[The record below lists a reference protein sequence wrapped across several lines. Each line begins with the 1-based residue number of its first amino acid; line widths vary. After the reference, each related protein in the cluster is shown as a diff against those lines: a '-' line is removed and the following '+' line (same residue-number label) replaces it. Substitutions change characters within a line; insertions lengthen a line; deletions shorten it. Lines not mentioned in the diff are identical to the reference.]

1 MGFTKVDIS
10 SIKNNSRTILFDSYF
25 DYVDYIN
32 DLVPNLRGNARTVY
46 DSLFDESYLTQRARR
61 NENWYGTTDFNE
73 VKQDI
78 NTFKFNDELKRE
90 LEAFDRNNTNIE
102 QIDLE
107 QKKKITFTAQEIG
120 IFSFDLAS
128 LGLIPVVEYFSPLL
142 NRIVGGDE
150 VRSYKTGNGDVVFYH
165 IFVAEIPQH
174 YLEQKNGKLFSPILN
189 IFINQN
195 SPYVIKEII
204 DGKFEFIHLKVAE
217 IPRHDVQQ
225 RQVIGDNGLPKFSS
239 TWKKSFIYIPQI
251 PFQLPQIDI
260 VIQVSY
266 NANVQARDEMFW
278 TSVAVNAIIEKL
290 SKSNVRFR
298 IYGGGATS
306 WGRNET
312 KVVSS
317 FIKLKDLNDPLNANT
332 TAIISADARNFRYQ
346 FFKYIITASYDLG
359 YDSDINTGLGSAIND
374 ADITKRSLIKAL
386 ETSKDFGSSKDDSLN
401 ANTKIIINS
410 CLSQQQAQDTFDR
423 AIRQIKNLEQT
434 TP

>member
-1 MGFTKVDIS
+1 MGFTKVNIS
-10 SIKNNSRTILFDSYF
+10 SIKRNSQTILFDTYF

-32 DLVPNLRGNARTVY
+32 DLVPTLKGNARAVY
-46 DSLFDESYLTQRARR
+46 DSVFDETYLQGRARR
-61 NENWYGTTDFNE
+61 DESWYGTTDFNE

-189 IFINQN
+189 IFVNQN
-195 SPYVIKEII
+195 SPYVVKEII

-266 NANVQARDEMFW
+266 SANVEAKDEMFW

-306 WGRNET
+306 WGNNQS

-401 ANTKIIINS
+401 PNTKIIINA

>member
-10 SIKNNSRTILFDSYF
+10 SIKRNSQTILFDSYF

-32 DLVPNLRGNARTVY
+32 DLVPTLTDNARAVY
-46 DSLFDESYLTQRARR
+46 DSIFDESYLTQRARR
-61 NENWYGTTDFNE
+61 NENWYGTTDFEE

-189 IFINQN
+189 IFVNQN
-195 SPYVIKEII
+195 SPYVVKEII

-225 RQVIGDNGLPKFSS
+225 RQVIGVNGLPKFSS

-266 NANVQARDEMFW
+266 NANVEARDEMFW

-306 WGRNET
+306 WGNNQS
-312 KVVSS
+312 KIVSS
-317 FIKLKDLNDPLNANT
+317 FIKLKDLNDPLNSNT

-359 YDSDINTGLGSAIND
+359 YNSDISIGLGSAIND

-386 ETSKDFGSSKDDSLN
+386 QTSKDFGSSKDDSLN
-401 ANTKIIINS
+401 PNTKIIINA
-410 CLSQQQAQDTFDR
+410 CLSQQQAQKTFDR

-434 TP
+434 P

>member
-46 DSLFDESYLTQRARR
+46 DSLFDENDLSARARQD
-61 NENWYGTTDFNE
+61 ETWYGTTDFNE

-174 YLEQKNGKLFSPILN
+174 YLEQKNGKLFSPLLN
-189 IFINQN
+189 IFVNQN

-251 PFQLPQIDI
+251 PLHLPQIDI

-266 NANVQARDEMFW
+266 SYLKEARNEMFW
-278 TSVAVNAIIEKL
+278 TAVAVNAIIEKL

-298 IYGGGATS
+298 IYAGGAIS
-306 WGRNET
+306 WNRFQT
-312 KVVSS
+312 QVVSN
-317 FIKLKDLNDPLNANT
+317 FIKLKDLNDPLNVNT
-332 TAIISADARNFRYQ
+332 TAIISSDARNFRYQ

-359 YDSDINTGLGSAIND
+359 YNSDINSNLGRQIND
-374 ADITKRSLIKAL
+374 AQFTKDSLIKAL
-386 ETSKDFGSSKDDSLN
+386 ETSKDFGSSKEDSLN
-401 ANTKIIINS
+401 ANTKIIINA
-410 CLSQQQAQDTFDR
+410 CLSQDEAQETFDR

-434 TP
+434 P

>member
-46 DSLFDESYLTQRARR
+46 DSLFDETYLQGRARR

-174 YLEQKNGKLFSPILN
+174 YLEQKNGKLFSPLLN
-189 IFINQN
+189 IFVNQN

-401 ANTKIIINS
+401 ANTKIIINA
-410 CLSQQQAQDTFDR
+410 CLSQQEAQDTFDR
-423 AIRQIKNLEQT
+423 AIRQIRNLEQR
-434 TP
+434 P

>member
-10 SIKNNSRTILFDSYF
+10 SIRNNSRTILFDSYF

-32 DLVPNLRGNARTVY
+32 NLVPKLTGNARQVY
-46 DSLFDESYLTQRARR
+46 DSNFNETELRNLARDSD
-61 NENWYGTTDFNE
+61 WYGTTTLEE
-73 VKQDI
+73 VQQDI
-78 NTFKFNDELKRE
+78 NTFKFNDELKQE

-165 IFVAEIPQH
+165 IFVAEIPKHFLKQ
-174 YLEQKNGKLFSPILN
+174 EKGKLFSPILN
-189 IFINQN
+189 VFVNEN
-195 SPYVIKEII
+195 SPYVVKEIV
-204 DGKFEFIHLKVAE
+204 DGKLVFIHLKVEE

-266 NANVQARDEMFW
+266 NANIRARNQMFW

-298 IYGGGATS
+298 IYAGGSTS
-306 WGRNET
+306 WGTNET
-312 KVVSS
+312 KIISS
-317 FIKLKDLNDPLNANT
+317 FIKLKDLNDPLNINT
-332 TAIISADARNFRYQ
+332 TSIISADARNFRYQ

-359 YDSDINTGLGSAIND
+359 YDRDINTGLGRAIND
-374 ADITKRSLIKAL
+374 VDVTKRSLIEAL
-386 ETSKDFGSSKDDSLN
+386 KISKDFGSSQDDSLN
-401 ANTKIIINS
+401 PNTKIIINA
-410 CLSQQQAQDTFDR
+410 CLSEEEAQETFDR

-434 TP
+434 P

>member
-1 MGFTKVDIS
+1 
-10 SIKNNSRTILFDSYF
+10 
-25 DYVDYIN
+25 
-32 DLVPNLRGNARTVY
+32 
-46 DSLFDESYLTQRARR
+46 
-61 NENWYGTTDFNE
+61 
-73 VKQDI
+73 
-78 NTFKFNDELKRE
+78 
-90 LEAFDRNNTNIE
+90 
-102 QIDLE
+102 
-107 QKKKITFTAQEIG
+107 
-120 IFSFDLAS
+120 
-128 LGLIPVVEYFSPLL
+128 VEYFSPLL

-189 IFINQN
+189 IFVNQN
-195 SPYVIKEII
+195 SPYVVKEII

-401 ANTKIIINS
+401 ANTRIIINS

-423 AIRQIKNLEQT
+423 AIRQIKNLEQR
-434 TP
+434 P

>member
-10 SIKNNSRTILFDSYF
+10 SIKRNSQTILFDSYF

-32 DLVPNLRGNARTVY
+32 DLVPTLTGNARRIY
-46 DSLFDESYLTQRARR
+46 DLRTDENDLSARARQD
-61 NENWYGTTDFNE
+61 ETWYGTTDFNE
-73 VKQDI
+73 VRQDI
-78 NTFKFNDELKRE
+78 TTFKFNDELKRE
-90 LEAFDRNNTNIE
+90 LEAFDRNNSNIE

-174 YLEQKNGKLFSPILN
+174 YLEQKNGKLYSPILN
-189 IFINQN
+189 IFVNQN
-195 SPYVIKEII
+195 SPYVVKEII

-266 NANVQARDEMFW
+266 ASTVEARDEMFW

-298 IYGGGATS
+298 IYAGGATS
-306 WGRNET
+306 WGDNQT
-312 KVVSS
+312 KIVSS
-317 FIKLKDLNDPLNANT
+317 LIKLKDLNDPLNVNT
-332 TAIISADARNFRYQ
+332 TSIISADARNFRYQ

-359 YDSDINTGLGSAIND
+359 YNNDIRGTLGSPIND
-374 ADITKRSLIKAL
+374 ADITKRSLIEAL

-401 ANTKIIINS
+401 PNTKIIINA

-434 TP
+434 P

>member
-10 SIKNNSRTILFDSYF
+10 SVKPNSQTILFDSYF

-32 DLVPNLRGNARTVY
+32 DLVPKLQGNARTVY
-46 DSLFDESYLTQRARR
+46 DLTFSRTTLENDARD
-61 NENWYGTTDFNE
+61 ENWFGTTDLSQVTDDVTTFLFN
-73 VKQDI
+73 
-78 NTFKFNDELKRE
+78 NELSQE
-90 LEAFDRNNTNIE
+90 LEAFDRRNTNIE

-142 NRIVGGDE
+142 NRIVSGDE

-174 YLEQKNGKLFSPILN
+174 YLKQEKGKLFSPILN
-189 IFINQN
+189 IFVNEN

-204 DGKFEFIHLKVAE
+204 DGKFEFIHLKVEE

-266 NANVQARDEMFW
+266 NASIEARNQMFW
-278 TSVAVNAIIEKL
+278 TAVAVNAIIEKL

-298 IYGGGATS
+298 IYAGGAIS
-306 WGRNET
+306 WNRIQT
-312 KVVSS
+312 QVVSS
-317 FIKLKDLNDPLNANT
+317 FIKLKDLNEPLNVNT
-332 TAIISADARNFRYQ
+332 TAIISSDARNFRYQ
-346 FFKYIITASYDLG
+346 FFKYILTASYDLG
-359 YDSDINTGLGSAIND
+359 YNSLINSGLGRQIND
-374 ADITKRSLIKAL
+374 AQFTRDSLIEAL
-386 ETSKDFGSSKDDSLN
+386 KRSKDFGSSKEDSLN
-401 ANTKIIINS
+401 PNTKIIINA
-410 CLSQQQAQDTFDR
+410 CFSQDEAQETFDR

-434 TP
+434 P

>member
-10 SIKNNSRTILFDSYF
+10 SIKRNSQTILFDSYF

-32 DLVPNLRGNARTVY
+32 DLVPTLTGNARRIY
-46 DSLFDESYLTQRARR
+46 DLRTDENDLSARARQD
-61 NENWYGTTDFNE
+61 ETWYGTTDFNE
-73 VKQDI
+73 VRQDI
-78 NTFKFNDELKRE
+78 TTFKFNDELKRE
-90 LEAFDRNNTNIE
+90 LEAFDRNNSNIE

-174 YLEQKNGKLFSPILN
+174 YLEQKNGKLFSSILN
-189 IFINQN
+189 IFVNQN
-195 SPYVIKEII
+195 SPYVVKEII

-266 NANVQARDEMFW
+266 ASTVEARDEMFW

-298 IYGGGATS
+298 IYAGGATS
-306 WGRNET
+306 WGDNQT
-312 KVVSS
+312 KIVSS
-317 FIKLKDLNDPLNANT
+317 LIKLKDLNDPLNVNT
-332 TAIISADARNFRYQ
+332 TSIISSDARNFRYQ

-359 YDSDINTGLGSAIND
+359 YNNDIRGTLGSPIND

-401 ANTKIIINS
+401 PNTKIIINA

-434 TP
+434 P

>member
-10 SIKNNSRTILFDSYF
+10 SIKSKSQTILFDSYF

-32 DLVPNLRGNARTVY
+32 DLVPTLTDNARAVY
-46 DSLFDESYLTQRARR
+46 DSLFDETYLTSRARK
-61 NENWYGTTDFNE
+61 NENWYGTTDFDE

-78 NTFKFNDELKRE
+78 TTFKFNDELKRE
-90 LEAFDRNNTNIE
+90 LEAFDRNNVNIE

-142 NRIVGGDE
+142 NKIVSGDE
-150 VRSYKTGNGDVVFYH
+150 VRSYKTGNGDVIFYH

-189 IFINQN
+189 IFVNQN
-195 SPYVIKEII
+195 SLYIVKEII

-266 NANVQARDEMFW
+266 SANVQAKDEMFW

-306 WGRNET
+306 WGNNQN
-312 KVVSS
+312 KIVSS
-317 FIKLKDLNDPLNANT
+317 FIKLKDLNDPLNSNT

-359 YDSDINTGLGSAIND
+359 YNSDISMGLGSAIND

-386 ETSKDFGSSKDDSLN
+386 QTSKDFGSSKEDSLN
-401 ANTKIIINS
+401 PNTKIIINA
-410 CLSQQQAQDTFDR
+410 CLSQQQAQETFDR

-434 TP
+434 T

>member
-10 SIKNNSRTILFDSYF
+10 SVKPNSQTILFDSYF

-32 DLVPNLRGNARTVY
+32 DLVPKLQGNARTVY
-46 DSLFDESYLTQRARR
+46 DLTFSQTTLENDARD
-61 NENWYGTTDFNE
+61 ENWFGTTDLSQVTDDVTTFLFN
-73 VKQDI
+73 
-78 NTFKFNDELKRE
+78 NELSQE
-90 LEAFDRNNTNIE
+90 LEAFDRRNTNIE

-107 QKKKITFTAQEIG
+107 QKKKITFTSQEIG

-142 NRIVGGDE
+142 NRIVSGDE

-174 YLEQKNGKLFSPILN
+174 YLKQEKGKLFSPILN
-189 IFINQN
+189 IFVNEN

-204 DGKFEFIHLKVAE
+204 DGKFEFIHLKVEE

-266 NANVQARDEMFW
+266 NASIEARNQMFW
-278 TSVAVNAIIEKL
+278 TAVAVNAIIEKL

-298 IYGGGATS
+298 IYAGGAIS
-306 WGRNET
+306 WNRIQT
-312 KVVSS
+312 QVVSS
-317 FIKLKDLNDPLNANT
+317 FIKLKDLNEPLNVNT
-332 TAIISADARNFRYQ
+332 TAIISSDARNFRYQ
-346 FFKYIITASYDLG
+346 FFKYILTASYDLG
-359 YDSDINTGLGSAIND
+359 YNSLINSGLGRQIND
-374 ADITKRSLIKAL
+374 AQFTRNSLIEAL
-386 ETSKDFGSSKDDSLN
+386 KRSKDFGSSKEDSLN
-401 ANTKIIINS
+401 PNTKIIINA
-410 CLSQQQAQDTFDR
+410 CFTQDEAQETFDR

-434 TP
+434 P

>member
-46 DSLFDESYLTQRARR
+46 DSLFDETYLQGRARR

-142 NRIVGGDE
+142 NRIVNGDE

-189 IFINQN
+189 IFVNQN

-401 ANTKIIINS
+401 ANTKIIINA
-410 CLSQQQAQDTFDR
+410 CLSQQEAQDTFDR
-423 AIRQIKNLEQT
+423 AIRQIRNLEQR
-434 TP
+434 P

>member
-10 SIKNNSRTILFDSYF
+10 SIKNNSQTILFDSYF

-32 DLVPNLRGNARTVY
+32 DLVPTLTGNARRIY
-46 DSLFDESYLTQRARR
+46 DLRTDENDLSARARQD
-61 NENWYGTTDFNE
+61 ETWYGTTDFNE
-73 VKQDI
+73 VRQDI
-78 NTFKFNDELKRE
+78 TTFKFNDELKRE
-90 LEAFDRNNTNIE
+90 LEAFDRNNSNIE

-174 YLEQKNGKLFSPILN
+174 YLEQKNGKLYSPILN
-189 IFINQN
+189 IFVNQN
-195 SPYVIKEII
+195 SPYVVKEII

-266 NANVQARDEMFW
+266 ASTVEARDEMFW

-298 IYGGGATS
+298 IYAGGATS
-306 WGRNET
+306 WGDNQT
-312 KVVSS
+312 KIVSS
-317 FIKLKDLNDPLNANT
+317 LIKLKDLNDPLNVNT
-332 TAIISADARNFRYQ
+332 TSIISADARNFRYQ

-359 YDSDINTGLGSAIND
+359 YNNDIRGTLGSPIND

-401 ANTKIIINS
+401 PNTKIIINA

-423 AIRQIKNLEQT
+423 AIRQIKNLEQR
-434 TP
+434 P

>member
-10 SIKNNSRTILFDSYF
+10 SVKPNSQTILFDSYF

-32 DLVPNLRGNARTVY
+32 DLVPKLQGNARTVY
-46 DSLFDESYLTQRARR
+46 DLTFSQTTLENDARD
-61 NENWYGTTDFNE
+61 ENWFGTTDLSQVTDDVTTFLFNS
-73 VKQDI
+73 
-78 NTFKFNDELKRE
+78 ELSQE
-90 LEAFDRNNTNIE
+90 LEAFDRRNTNIE

-150 VRSYKTGNGDVVFYH
+150 VRSYKTGNGDVIFYH

-174 YLEQKNGKLFSPILN
+174 YLEQEKGKLFSPILN
-189 IFINQN
+189 IFVNEN
-195 SPYVIKEII
+195 SPYVVKEII
-204 DGKFEFIHLKVAE
+204 DGKLVFIHLKMEE

-266 NANVQARDEMFW
+266 RSSVEARNEMFW
-278 TSVAVNAIIEKL
+278 TAVAVNAIIEKL

-298 IYGGGATS
+298 IYAGGAIS
-306 WGRNET
+306 WNRFQT
-312 KVVSS
+312 QVVSS
-317 FIKLKDLNDPLNANT
+317 FIKLKDLNDPLNVNT
-332 TAIISADARNFRYQ
+332 TAIISSDARNFRYQ

-359 YDSDINTGLGSAIND
+359 YNSDINSGLGRQIND
-374 ADITKRSLIKAL
+374 AQFTRDSLIEAL
-386 ETSKDFGSSKDDSLN
+386 KRSKDFGSSKEDSLN
-401 ANTKIIINS
+401 PNTKIIINA
-410 CLSQQQAQDTFDR
+410 CFSQDEAQETFDR

-434 TP
+434 P

>member
-10 SIKNNSRTILFDSYF
+10 SVKPNSQTILFDSYF

-32 DLVPNLRGNARTVY
+32 DLVPKLQGNARTVY
-46 DSLFDESYLTQRARR
+46 DLTFSQTTLENDARD
-61 NENWYGTTDFNE
+61 ENWFGTTDLSQVTDDVTTFLFNS
-73 VKQDI
+73 
-78 NTFKFNDELKRE
+78 ELSQE
-90 LEAFDRNNTNIE
+90 LEAFDRRNTNIE

-150 VRSYKTGNGDVVFYH
+150 VRSYKTGNGDVIFYH

-174 YLEQKNGKLFSPILN
+174 YLEQEKGKLFSPILN
-189 IFINQN
+189 IFVNEN
-195 SPYVIKEII
+195 SPYVVKEII
-204 DGKFEFIHLKVAE
+204 DGKLVFIHLKMEE

-266 NANVQARDEMFW
+266 RSSVEARNEMFW
-278 TSVAVNAIIEKL
+278 TAVAVNAIIEKL

-298 IYGGGATS
+298 IYAGGAIS
-306 WGRNET
+306 WNRFQT
-312 KVVSS
+312 QVVSN
-317 FIKLKDLNDPLNANT
+317 FIKLKDLNDPLNVNT
-332 TAIISADARNFRYQ
+332 TAIISSDARNFRYQ

-359 YDSDINTGLGSAIND
+359 YNSDINSGLGRQIND
-374 ADITKRSLIKAL
+374 AQFTKDSLIEAL
-386 ETSKDFGSSKDDSLN
+386 KRSKDFGSSKDDSLN
-401 ANTKIIINS
+401 ADTKIIINA
-410 CLSQQQAQDTFDR
+410 CFSQDEAQETFDR
-423 AIRQIKNLEQT
+423 AIRKIKNLEQT
-434 TP
+434 P

>member
-10 SIKNNSRTILFDSYF
+10 SVKPNSQTILFDSYF

-32 DLVPNLRGNARTVY
+32 DLVPKLQGNARTVY
-46 DSLFDESYLTQRARR
+46 DLTFSQTTLENDARD
-61 NENWYGTTDFNE
+61 ENWFGTTDLSQVTDDVTTFLFNS
-73 VKQDI
+73 
-78 NTFKFNDELKRE
+78 ELSQE
-90 LEAFDRNNTNIE
+90 LEAFDRRNTNIE

-150 VRSYKTGNGDVVFYH
+150 VRSYKTGNGDVIFYH

-174 YLEQKNGKLFSPILN
+174 YLEQEKGKLFSPILN
-189 IFINQN
+189 IFVNEN
-195 SPYVIKEII
+195 SPYVVKEII
-204 DGKFEFIHLKVAE
+204 DGKLVFIHLKMEE

-266 NANVQARDEMFW
+266 RSSVEARNEMFW
-278 TSVAVNAIIEKL
+278 TAVAVNAIIEKL

-298 IYGGGATS
+298 IYAGGAIS
-306 WGRNET
+306 WNRFQT
-312 KVVSS
+312 QVVSN
-317 FIKLKDLNDPLNANT
+317 FIKLKDLNDPLNVNT
-332 TAIISADARNFRYQ
+332 TAIISSDARNFRYQ

-359 YDSDINTGLGSAIND
+359 YNSDINSGLGRQIND
-374 ADITKRSLIKAL
+374 AQFTKDSLIEAL
-386 ETSKDFGSSKDDSLN
+386 KRSKDFGSSKDDSLN
-401 ANTKIIINS
+401 ADTKIIINA
-410 CLSQQQAQDTFDR
+410 CFSQDEAQETFDR

-434 TP
+434 P

>member
-10 SIKNNSRTILFDSYF
+10 SVKPNSRTILFDSYF

-32 DLVPNLRGNARTVY
+32 DLVPKLQGNARTVY
-46 DSLFDESYLTQRARR
+46 DLTFSRTTLENDARD
-61 NENWYGTTDFNE
+61 ENWFGTTDLSQVTDDVTTFLFN
-73 VKQDI
+73 
-78 NTFKFNDELKRE
+78 NELSQE
-90 LEAFDRNNTNIE
+90 LEAFDRRNTNIE

-189 IFINQN
+189 IFVNQN
-195 SPYVIKEII
+195 SPYVVKEII
-204 DGKFEFIHLKVAE
+204 NGKFEFIHLKVAE

-251 PFQLPQIDI
+251 PFHLPQIDI

-266 NANVQARDEMFW
+266 SYQKEARNEMFW
-278 TSVAVNAIIEKL
+278 TAVAVNAIIEKL

-298 IYGGGATS
+298 IYAGGAVS
-306 WGRNET
+306 WNRFQT
-312 KVVSS
+312 QVVSN
-317 FIKLKDLNDPLNANT
+317 FIKLKDLNDPLNINT
-332 TAIISADARNFRYQ
+332 TAIISSDARNFRYQ

-359 YDSDINTGLGSAIND
+359 FNSDINSDLGRQIND
-374 ADITKRSLIKAL
+374 AQFTKDSLIKAL

-401 ANTKIIINS
+401 PNTKIIINA
-410 CLSQQQAQDTFDR
+410 CLSQDEAQEAFDR
-423 AIRQIKNLEQT
+423 AITQIKNLQQT
-434 TP
+434 P

>member
-10 SIKNNSRTILFDSYF
+10 SIKRNSQTILFDSYF

-32 DLVPNLRGNARTVY
+32 DLVPTLTGNARRIY
-46 DSLFDESYLTQRARR
+46 DLRTDENDLSARARQD
-61 NENWYGTTDFNE
+61 ETWYGTTDFNE
-73 VKQDI
+73 VRQDI
-78 NTFKFNDELKRE
+78 TTFKFNDELKRE
-90 LEAFDRNNTNIE
+90 LEAFDRNNSNIE

-120 IFSFDLAS
+120 IFSFDLAC

-189 IFINQN
+189 IFVNQN

-266 NANVQARDEMFW
+266 ASTVEARDEMFW

-298 IYGGGATS
+298 IYAGGATS
-306 WGRNET
+306 WGDNQT
-312 KVVSS
+312 KIVSS
-317 FIKLKDLNDPLNANT
+317 LIKLKDLNDPLNVNT
-332 TAIISADARNFRYQ
+332 TSIISADARNFRYQ

-359 YDSDINTGLGSAIND
+359 YNNDIRGTLGSPIND

-401 ANTKIIINS
+401 PNTKIIINA

-423 AIRQIKNLEQT
+423 AIRQIKNLEQR
-434 TP
+434 P

>member
-10 SIKNNSRTILFDSYF
+10 SIKRNSQTILFDSYF

-32 DLVPNLRGNARTVY
+32 DLVPTLTDNARAVY
-46 DSLFDESYLTQRARR
+46 DSIFDESYLTQRARR
-61 NENWYGTTDFNE
+61 NENWYGTTDFEE

-189 IFINQN
+189 IFVNQN
-195 SPYVIKEII
+195 SPYVVKEII

-266 NANVQARDEMFW
+266 NANVEARDEMFW

-306 WGRNET
+306 WGNNQS
-312 KVVSS
+312 KIVSS
-317 FIKLKDLNDPLNANT
+317 FIKLKDLNDPLNSNT

-359 YDSDINTGLGSAIND
+359 YNSDISIGLGSAIND

-386 ETSKDFGSSKDDSLN
+386 QTSKDFGSSKDDSLN
-401 ANTKIIINS
+401 PNTKIIINA
-410 CLSQQQAQDTFDR
+410 CLSQQQAQKTFDR

-434 TP
+434 P

>member
-1 MGFTKVDIS
+1 MGFTKVNIS
-10 SIKNNSRTILFDSYF
+10 SIKRNSQTILFDTYF

-32 DLVPNLRGNARTVY
+32 DLVPTLTGNARAVY
-46 DSLFDESYLTQRARR
+46 DSVFDETYLQGRARR
-61 NENWYGTTDFNE
+61 DESWYGTTDFNE

-189 IFINQN
+189 IFVNQN
-195 SPYVIKEII
+195 SPYVVKEII

-266 NANVQARDEMFW
+266 SANVEAKDEMFW

-306 WGRNET
+306 WGNNQS

-386 ETSKDFGSSKDDSLN
+386 QTSKDFGSSKDDSLN
-401 ANTKIIINS
+401 PNTKIIINA

-434 TP
+434 P

>member
-10 SIKNNSRTILFDSYF
+10 DIKSNSRTILFDTYF

-32 DLVPNLRGNARTVY
+32 DLVPTLTGNARAVY
-46 DSLFDESYLTQRARR
+46 DSLFDETYLEGRARR

-189 IFINQN
+189 IFVNQN
-195 SPYVIKEII
+195 SPYVVKEII

-239 TWKKSFIYIPQI
+239 TWKKSFIYIPQV

-266 NANVQARDEMFW
+266 SANVEARDEMFW

-306 WGRNET
+306 WGNNQS

-359 YDSDINTGLGSAIND
+359 YDSDITMGLGSAIND

-386 ETSKDFGSSKDDSLN
+386 QTSKDFGSSKDDSLN
-401 ANTKIIINS
+401 PNTKIIINA

-434 TP
+434 P

>member
-10 SIKNNSRTILFDSYF
+10 SVKPNSQTILFDSYF

-32 DLVPNLRGNARTVY
+32 DLVPKLQGNARTVY
-46 DSLFDESYLTQRARR
+46 DLTFSRTTLENDARD
-61 NENWYGTTDFNE
+61 ENWFGTTDLSQVTDDVTTFLFN
-73 VKQDI
+73 
-78 NTFKFNDELKRE
+78 NELSQE
-90 LEAFDRNNTNIE
+90 LEAFDRRNTNIE

-142 NRIVGGDE
+142 NRIVSGDE

-174 YLEQKNGKLFSPILN
+174 YLKQEKGKLFSPILN
-189 IFINQN
+189 IFVNEN

-204 DGKFEFIHLKVAE
+204 DGKFEFIHLKVEE

-266 NANVQARDEMFW
+266 NAYIQARNQMFW

-298 IYGGGATS
+298 IYAGGSTS
-306 WGRNET
+306 WGTNGT
-312 KVVSS
+312 KIISS
-317 FIKLKDLNDPLNANT
+317 FIKLKDLNDPLNINT
-332 TAIISADARNFRYQ
+332 TSIISADARNFRYQ

-359 YDSDINTGLGSAIND
+359 YDADINTGLGRAIND
-374 ADITKRSLIKAL
+374 VDVTKRSLIEAL
-386 ETSKDFGSSKDDSLN
+386 KISKDFGSSQNDSLN
-401 ANTKIIINS
+401 PNTKIIINA
-410 CLSQQQAQDTFDR
+410 CLSEEEAQETFDR

-434 TP
+434 P

>member
-10 SIKNNSRTILFDSYF
+10 SIKPNSRTILFDSYF

-32 DLVPNLRGNARTVY
+32 DLVPKLQGNARTVY
-46 DSLFDESYLTQRARR
+46 DLQFSQTTLEDDARD
-61 NENWYGTTDFNE
+61 ENWFGTTDLTQVTDDVTTFLFN
-73 VKQDI
+73 
-78 NTFKFNDELKRE
+78 NELSQE
-90 LEAFDRNNTNIE
+90 LEAFDRRNTNIE

-142 NRIVGGDE
+142 NRIVSGDE

-165 IFVAEIPQH
+165 IFVSEIPQH
-174 YLEQKNGKLFSPILN
+174 YLKQEKGKLFSPILN
-189 IFINQN
+189 VFVNEN
-195 SPYVIKEII
+195 SHYVVKEII
-204 DGKFEFIHLKVAE
+204 DGKLVFIHLKMEE

-266 NANVQARDEMFW
+266 SYQKEARNEMFW
-278 TSVAVNAIIEKL
+278 TAVAVNAIIEKL

-298 IYGGGATS
+298 IYAGGAIS
-306 WGRNET
+306 WNRFQT
-312 KVVSS
+312 QVVSS
-317 FIKLKDLNDPLNANT
+317 FIKLKDLNDPLNVNT
-332 TAIISADARNFRYQ
+332 TAIISSDARNYRYQ

-359 YDSDINTGLGSAIND
+359 FNSAIESNLGRQIND
-374 ADITKRSLIKAL
+374 AQFTKDSLIKAL

-401 ANTKIIINS
+401 PNTKIIINA
-410 CLSQQQAQDTFDR
+410 CLSQDEAQETFDR
-423 AIRQIKNLEQT
+423 AITQIKNLQQT
-434 TP
+434 P

>member
-1 MGFTKVDIS
+1 MGFTKVNIS
-10 SIKNNSRTILFDSYF
+10 SIKRNSQTILFDTYF

-32 DLVPNLRGNARTVY
+32 DLVPTLTGNARAVY
-46 DSLFDESYLTQRARR
+46 DSVFDETYLQGRARR
-61 NENWYGTTDFNE
+61 DESWYGTTDFNE

-189 IFINQN
+189 IFVNQN
-195 SPYVIKEII
+195 SPYVVKEII

-266 NANVQARDEMFW
+266 SANVEAKDEMFW

-306 WGRNET
+306 WGNNQS

-386 ETSKDFGSSKDDSLN
+386 QTSKDFGSSKDDSLN
-401 ANTKIIINS
+401 PNTKIIINA

>member
-1 MGFTKVDIS
+1 LTFSQT
-10 SIKNNSRTILFDSYF
+10 TLE
-25 DYVDYIN
+25 N
-32 DLVPNLRGNARTVY
+32 DAR
-46 DSLFDESYLTQRARR
+46 D
-61 NENWYGTTDFNE
+61 ENWFGTTDLSQVTDDVTTFLFNS
-73 VKQDI
+73 
-78 NTFKFNDELKRE
+78 ELSQE
-90 LEAFDRNNTNIE
+90 LEAFDRRNTNIE

-150 VRSYKTGNGDVVFYH
+150 VRSYKTGNGDVIFYH

-174 YLEQKNGKLFSPILN
+174 YLEQEKGKLFSPILN
-189 IFINQN
+189 IFVNEN
-195 SPYVIKEII
+195 SPYVVKEII
-204 DGKFEFIHLKVAE
+204 DGKLVFIHLKMEE

-266 NANVQARDEMFW
+266 RSSVEARNEMFW
-278 TSVAVNAIIEKL
+278 TAVAVNAIIEKL

-298 IYGGGATS
+298 IYAGGAIS
-306 WGRNET
+306 WNRFQT
-312 KVVSS
+312 QVVSS
-317 FIKLKDLNDPLNANT
+317 FIKLKDLNDPLNVNT
-332 TAIISADARNFRYQ
+332 TAIISSDARNFRYQ

-359 YDSDINTGLGSAIND
+359 YNSDINSGLGRQIND
-374 ADITKRSLIKAL
+374 AQFTRDSLIEAL
-386 ETSKDFGSSKDDSLN
+386 KRSKDFGSSKEDSLN
-401 ANTKIIINS
+401 PNTKIIINA
-410 CLSQQQAQDTFDR
+410 CFSQDEAQETFDR

-434 TP
+434 P